1 MSFPVPGTLMIEPT
15 ESESK
20 FEMDRFIEAMICIR
34 EEIEMVILGKF
45 DPIDNPLKHAPH
57 TAQSLLSSD
66 WNHSYSREIAA
77 YPVSRLKQ
85 NKYWPPV
92 GRVDNVH
99 GDRNLFCACVP
110 ISEYEEI

>member
-34 EEIEMVILGKF
+34 EEIEMVISGKF
-45 DPIDNPLKHAPH
+45 DPLDNPLKHAPH
-57 TAQSLLSSD
+57 TAQSLLSSE
-66 WNHSYSREIAA
+66 WNHTYSREIAA
-77 YPVSRLKQ
+77 YPVSRLKH

-110 ISEYEEI
+110 MSEYEQA